1 LSDEFFSHS
10 SKGEQLTGRK
20 READEGWALTR
31 ADVLFLIDCTK
42 TMEGSVNYIQGVRDS
57 IEEIVNTFHKEKCRV
72 RLALI
77 EFRDRV
83 HQDNEDA
90 LRIHSFENGSFTD
103 SIDEFSNALEQL
115 EPIGGGPEDESV
127 FDALLNGAREL
138 DWDPNGEHIM
148 VLFSDA
154 APRRRDLEAKSP
166 EDVIA
171 ELEKAEID
179 QIHLLTKEEHRSRY
193 EPLLY
198 AQKASGEDIT
208 GAIYELGHSE
218 AMDEF
223 RKKLLQITKSSIGKM
238 VANKVRKGTG
248 SSSNLIRQRK

>member
-1 LSDEFFSHS
+1 MSDEFFSHS

-90 LRIHSFENGSFTD
+90 LELSFENGSFTD